1 MSIVGQEVY
10 ADEALA
16 LDYALGILIDPDLAY
31 ALHRM
36 RTDADFALLVSRY
49 RVRLGFGVVESLASR
64 KLCLAPSA
72 KTWDAIIAKISK
84 CEET

>member
-16 LDYALGILIDPDLAY
+16 LDYALGILIDPDLGD

-36 RTDADFALLVSRY
+36 RTDADFALLVARF
-49 RVRLGFGVVESLASR
+49 RVRLGSGVVESLASTR
-64 KLCLAPSA
+64 PCLAPSA
-72 KTWDAIIAKISK
+72 EIWDAIIAKISQ
-84 CEET
+84 CEER